1 MVVGA
6 QPREP
11 GEGVEWGWDIIL
23 WVLSWP
29 REVWPGDGQTATY
42 LALGTPPLPS
52 GLPAVLT
59 SLFPPRFLRAKACRR
74 GKMTLVLRA
83 EMGDF
88 PAVDMSTASERE
100 GSYLSVYSSG
110 PAGLCPACCAGRR
123 LLYLNEG
130 VIGCL
135 GELVRMVNRGCRLRI
150 FGDIGCRSG
159 EAVLAPAGW

>member
-1 MVVGA
+1 MGL
-6 QPREP
+6 
-11 GEGVEWGWDIIL
+11 GIIL

-100 GSYLSVYSSG
+100 GSLSSM
-110 PAGLCPACCAGRR
+110 LCWATPS
-123 LLYLNEG
+123 LSE
-130 VIGCL
+130 
-135 GELVRMVNRGCRLRI
+135 RGCYWLSRRI
-150 FGDIGCRSG
+150 SPDG
-159 EAVLAPAGW
+159 